1 MTLPPERLA
10 EANRRAGVAEVCW
23 RDEEGRPR
31 AAAGVPLDLDGRPAL
46 ALLWSQ
52 QEQARELAASPAV
65 AWVLS
70 DRRMAQRAWE
80 PLIGFGRME
89 LVEDRDG
96 SLFGERLLDQE
107 LRKHAP
113 SRAYADSP
121 LLRREN
127 WWYVPRLVLV
137 LAAREVVVAGE
148 RQEPDEAVLAV
159 APGSSAVA
167 GSAVAGSAGGAGG
180 LVVDTVAVADW
191 DGSPRAVSLA
201 GRPLPPG
208 DAVLFCHDFSVP
220 DLERWTRHA
229 TAGRWDGERLDVVTR
244 PDRRT
249 LAPAPGLLER
259 LRRHRAME
267 RGCRAALR

>member
-1 MTLPPERLA
+1 M
-10 EANRRAGVAEVCW
+10 
-23 RDEEGRPR
+23 
-31 AAAGVPLDLDGRPAL
+31 
-46 ALLWSQ
+46 
-52 QEQARELAASPAV
+52 
-65 AWVLS
+65 LS
-70 DRRMAQRAWE
+70 DRRLAQRGWE

-96 SLFGERLLDQE
+96 SVFGERLLEQE

-137 LAAREVVVAGE
+137 LAAREVVAAGE
-148 RQEPDEAVLAV
+148 RQDPDEAVLAV
-159 APGSSAVA
+159 APGSA
-167 GSAVAGSAGGAGG
+167 AGGHGG

-191 DGSPRAVSLA
+191 DGSPRAVSLV

-229 TAGRWDGERLDVVTR
+229 TAGRWDGERLDVATR

-249 LAPAPGLLER
+249 FAPAPGLLER